1 MSKSQLSLFGSA
13 GYVQTVMFETANH
26 KPDVI
31 AGLRCLG
38 IPKDTA
44 EELAGMTAG
53 KTPGEWIANAL
64 RIRNRAMIPAK

>member
-1 MSKSQLSLFGSA
+1 
-13 GYVQTVMFETANH
+13 MFETANH